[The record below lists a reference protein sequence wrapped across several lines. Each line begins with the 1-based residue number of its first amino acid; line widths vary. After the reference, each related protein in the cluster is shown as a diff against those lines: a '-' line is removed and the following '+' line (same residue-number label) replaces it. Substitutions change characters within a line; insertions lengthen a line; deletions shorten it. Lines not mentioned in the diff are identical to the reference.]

1 LILKTLIVVLALST
15 LAAMTALAGQ
25 MTGYISD
32 EKCALSGAKAKTAAE
47 WIDPHEFEGCVKR
60 CVKAGSP
67 VVFVTED
74 NKILKIDAASLAK
87 VTPHI
92 GHKVTVTGTVD
103 NGALKIDSI
112 TSIKM

>member
-1 LILKTLIVVLALST
+1 MKSLIATLALS
-15 LAAMTALAGQ
+15 ALACALAPAAQ
-25 MTGYISD
+25 LTGYISD
-32 EKCALSGAKAKTAAE
+32 EKCAVSGSKAKTAAE
-47 WIDPHEFEGCVKR
+47 WIDPAQFEQCAQR

-67 VVFVTED
+67 AVFVTED

-103 NGALKIDSI
+103 GSSLKIDSI
-112 TSIKM
+112 SSLKM

>member
-1 LILKTLIVVLALST
+1 MVLVLAALG
-15 LAAMTALAGQ
+15 AATASSGQ
-25 MTGYISD
+25 LTGYISD

-47 WIDPHEFEGCVKR
+47 WIDPHEFEGCAKR

-67 VVFVTED
+67 AVFVTED
-74 NKILKIDAASLAK
+74 NKILKIDAASLSK

-103 NGALKIDSI
+103 NGALKIDAI